1 MWCFTLWTCKKVLW
15 EGACGTLGVAY
26 LCPPLLPLRLPI
38 LITLSLAPSIHAH
51 HIMKSGTL
59 IGWTHLARAVSD
71 LQTNLTTLGAKW
83 CIDQY
88 SHFRCG
94 FKNQPVVRQGHF
106 QKQRSH
112 ALTFCFETN
121 IAISDRHWRICG
133 PIFRAVEAV
142 TWMESISGHLAS
154 NVLYELQA
162 NCGEPSSGA
171 CMPCHRCTYLNS
183 YGMARASYNYILGR
197 HIGYIVIESW
207 ARPPITRQPSLCW
220 CILCFSRSSVSSSSL
235 H

>member
-1 MWCFTLWTCKKVLW
+1 MKDALINIL
-15 EGACGTLGVAY
+15 TLGVG
-26 LCPPLLPLRLPI
+26 LKI
-38 LITLSLAPSIHAH
+38 NQWWDKGI
-51 HIMKSGTL
+51 
-59 IGWTHLARAVSD
+59 
-71 LQTNLTTLGAKW
+71 
-83 CIDQY
+83 
-88 SHFRCG
+88 
-94 FKNQPVVRQGHF
+94 FKQ
-106 QKQRSH
+106 QRSH